1 VVKKVLIVDDDQDM
15 LLSLEEGLSEYDET
29 FSIITAED
37 GLGAVDELKNNTISL
52 VVTDLKMPRM
62 DGFSLLSHIMEH
74 YPEIP
79 VVIITGYSTSEME
92 RLAREGGAIGYIAKP
107 FMIDDLAK
115 RVITALRKEADGG
128 TLHSVSSGIFLQL
141 MEMEAKTCTVRLVE
155 KSSGKQGILFFLE
168 GQLLDARCD
177 SLRGEAAAY
186 EIFSWDDVSLSIQNA
201 CPQRERRIHRDL
213 QAILLDA
220 MVLKDELK
228 RLGKGASPRKKEPA
242 PSKEKVERMQPVER
256 VKELLKREVGEGYG
270 IEDIY
275 EDNTWESFVKG
286 IGRLGMAFKAGE
298 FRVAYVDRGDSK
310 DFILLPG
317 ESVTV
322 VSVNPRCARD
332 RIMEALSEESGFA
345 GFDGSIL
352 SHERNL

>member
-1 VVKKVLIVDDDQDM
+1 MVKKVLVVDDDQGM
-15 LLSLEEGLSEYDET
+15 LLSLKEGLSKYDET
-29 FSIITAED
+29 FSILTAED
-37 GLGAVDELKNNTISL
+37 GISAVDELKNTTISL

-79 VVIITGYSTSEME
+79 VIIITGYSTPEME

-115 RVITALRKEADGG
+115 RIITTLRKEADGG

-141 MEMEAKTCTVRLVE
+141 MEMEGKTCTVRLVE
-155 KSSGKQGILFFLE
+155 KFSGKQGILFFLD

-177 SLRGEAAAY
+177 GVRGEAAAY
-186 EIFSWDDVSLSIQNA
+186 EVFSWDDVSLSIQNA

-220 MVLKDELK
+220 MRLKDEFRRSGERGAPGRSESIPAEERIEKTRPEEIVKQFLK
-228 RLGKGASPRKKEPA
+228 KDT
-242 PSKEKVERMQPVER
+242 
-256 VKELLKREVGEGYG
+256 GEGCG
-270 IEDIY
+270 IEEIY
-275 EDNTWESFVKG
+275 EDNSWKSFVKG
-286 IGRLGMAFKAGE
+286 IAKLGAAFNAGE
-298 FRVAYVDRGDSK
+298 FKVAYIDRGESK

-322 VSVNPRCARD
+322 VAVNPKCARD
-332 RIMEALSEESGFA
+332 RIMEALSE
-345 GFDGSIL
+345 
-352 SHERNL
+352 

>member
-1 VVKKVLIVDDDQDM
+1 VVKKVLIVDDDQEM
-15 LLSLEEGLSEYDET
+15 LISLEEGLSKYDET

-37 GLGAVDELKNNTISL
+37 GLGAVDQLKNSTISL
-52 VVTDLKMPRM
+52 VVTDLKMPKM

-79 VVIITGYSTSEME
+79 VIIITGYSTSEME

-115 RVITALRKEADGG
+115 RIVTTLRKEAEGG

-141 MEMEAKTCTVRLVE
+141 MEMEEKTCTVRLIE
-155 KSSGKQGILFFLE
+155 KPSGRQGVLFFLD

-177 SLRGEAAAY
+177 GLRGEAAAY
-186 EIFSWDDVSLSIQNA
+186 EIFSWDDVSLSIQNS

-220 MVLKDELK
+220 MRLKDELK
-228 RLGKGASPRKKEPA
+228 RMGKVPTPGKKPSP
-242 PSKEKVERMQPVER
+242 SDSEKVQRISPVER
-256 VKELLKREVGEGYG
+256 VKQFLKKEVGEGFG
-270 IEDIY
+270 IEDVY
-275 EDNTWESFVKG
+275 EDNSWESFVKG
-286 IGRLGMAFKAGE
+286 IRRLGASLNAGE
-298 FRVAYVDRGDSK
+298 FKVAYIDRGESK

-322 VSVNPRCARD
+322 VAVNPRCARD
-332 RIMEALSEESGFA
+332 RIMEALSE
-345 GFDGSIL
+345 
-352 SHERNL
+352 

>member
-1 VVKKVLIVDDDQDM
+1 MVKRVLIVDDDQEM
-15 LLSLEEGLSEYDET
+15 LLSLEEGLSKYDET
-29 FSIITAED
+29 FSITTAQD
-37 GLGAVDELKNNTISL
+37 GLGAVETLKNSTISL

-62 DGFSLLSHIMEH
+62 DGFSLLSHIMQH

-79 VVIITGYSTSEME
+79 VIIITGYSTSEME

-115 RVITALRKEADGG
+115 RIITTLRKEADGG

-141 MEMEAKTCTVRLVE
+141 MEMEEKTCTVRLIE

-186 EIFSWDDVSLSIQNA
+186 EIFSWDDVSLSIQNS
-201 CPQRERRIHRDL
+201 CPQKERRIYRDL

-220 MVLKDELK
+220 MRLKDELK
-228 RLGKGASPRKKEPA
+228 RLGKGGTSRKNEPA
-242 PSKEKVERMQPVER
+242 LEKRKIERTRPVER
-256 VKELLKREVGEGYG
+256 VKELLKKELGEGHG

-275 EDNTWESFVKG
+275 EDPSWESFVRG
-286 IGRLGMAFKAGE
+286 IEKLGAAFEAGE
-298 FRVAYVDRGDSK
+298 FRVAYIDRGEAK
-310 DFILLPG
+310 DFILMPG
-317 ESVTV
+317 DSVTV
-322 VSVNPRCARD
+322 VAVNPKCARD
-332 RIMEALSEESGFA
+332 RIMEALSE
-345 GFDGSIL
+345 
-352 SHERNL
+352 

>member
-1 VVKKVLIVDDDQDM
+1 MVKKVLIVDDDQEM
-15 LLSLEEGLSEYDET
+15 LLSLEEGLSKYDET
-29 FSIITAED
+29 FSIATAED
-37 GLGAVDELKNNTISL
+37 GLGAVDELKNSTISL
-52 VVTDLKMPRM
+52 VVTDLKMPKM

-79 VVIITGYSTSEME
+79 VIIITGYSTSEME

-115 RVITALRKEADGG
+115 RIITTLRREADGG

-141 MEMEAKTCTVRLVE
+141 MEMEEKTCTVRLVE
-155 KSSGKQGILFFLE
+155 KPSGKQGILFFLD

-186 EIFSWDDVSLSIQNA
+186 EIFSWDDVSLSIQNSCA
-201 CPQRERRIHRDL
+201 QKERRIHRDL

-220 MVLKDELK
+220 MRLKDELK
-228 RLGKGASPRKKEPA
+228 RMGKEPTPRKK
-242 PSKEKVERMQPVER
+242 PSPSGGEKVQRISPVER
-256 VKELLKREVGEGYG
+256 VKQFLKKEVGEGYG
-270 IEDIY
+270 IEDVY
-275 EDNTWESFVKG
+275 EDNSWENFVKG
-286 IGRLGMAFKAGE
+286 IRRLGATLKAGE
-298 FRVAYVDRGDSK
+298 FKVAYIDRGESK

-322 VSVNPRCARD
+322 VAVNPKCARD
-332 RIMEALSEESGFA
+332 RIMEALSE
-345 GFDGSIL
+345 
-352 SHERNL
+352 

>member
-1 VVKKVLIVDDDQDM
+1 VVKKVLVVDDDQGM
-15 LLSLEEGLSEYDET
+15 LLSLKEGLSKYDET
-29 FSIITAED
+29 FSILTAED
-37 GLGAVDELKNNTISL
+37 GISAVDELKNTTISL

-62 DGFSLLSHIMEH
+62 DGFSLFSHIMEH

-79 VVIITGYSTSEME
+79 VIIITGYSTPEME

-115 RVITALRKEADGG
+115 RIITTLRREADGG

-141 MEMEAKTCTVRLVE
+141 MEMEGKTCTVRLVE
-155 KSSGKQGILFFLE
+155 KFSGKQGVLFFLD

-177 SLRGEAAAY
+177 GVRGEEAAY
-186 EIFSWDDVSLSIQNA
+186 EVFSWDDVSLSIQNA

-220 MVLKDELK
+220 MRLKDEFRRSGKRGAPGRSESIPAEERIEKTRPEEIVKQFLK
-228 RLGKGASPRKKEPA
+228 KDT
-242 PSKEKVERMQPVER
+242 
-256 VKELLKREVGEGYG
+256 GEGCG
-270 IEDIY
+270 IEEIY
-275 EDNTWESFVKG
+275 EDNSWKSFVKG
-286 IGRLGMAFKAGE
+286 IAKLGAAFNAGE
-298 FRVAYVDRGDSK
+298 FKVAYIDRGESK

-322 VSVNPRCARD
+322 VAVNPKCARD
-332 RIMEALSEESGFA
+332 RIMEALSE
-345 GFDGSIL
+345 
-352 SHERNL
+352 

>member
-1 VVKKVLIVDDDQDM
+1 
-15 LLSLEEGLSEYDET
+15 
-29 FSIITAED
+29 
-37 GLGAVDELKNNTISL
+37 
-52 VVTDLKMPRM
+52 
-62 DGFSLLSHIMEH
+62 
-74 YPEIP
+74 
-79 VVIITGYSTSEME
+79 
-92 RLAREGGAIGYIAKP
+92 
-107 FMIDDLAK
+107 
-115 RVITALRKEADGG
+115 
-128 TLHSVSSGIFLQL
+128 
-141 MEMEAKTCTVRLVE
+141 
-155 KSSGKQGILFFLE
+155 
-168 GQLLDARCD
+168 LDARCD

-228 RLGKGASPRKKEPA
+228 RLGKEASPRKKEPA
-242 PSKEKVERMQPVER
+242 PGKEKVERTQPVER
-256 VKELLKREVGEGYG
+256 VKELLKREVGVGYG

-332 RIMEALSEESGFA
+332 RIMEALS
-345 GFDGSIL
+345 D
-352 SHERNL
+352 

>member
-37 GLGAVDELKNNTISL
+37 GLGAVEELKNNTISL
-52 VVTDLKMPRM
+52 VVTDLKMPKM

-128 TLHSVSSGIFLQL
+128 TLHSVSSGIFLQW

-242 PSKEKVERMQPVER
+242 PGKEKIERMQPVER

-298 FRVAYVDRGDSK
+298 FRVAYVDRGDAK

-332 RIMEALSEESGFA
+332 RIMEALSE
-345 GFDGSIL
+345 
-352 SHERNL
+352 

>member
-1 VVKKVLIVDDDQDM
+1 VVKKVLIVDDDQEM
-15 LLSLEEGLSEYDET
+15 LLSLEEGLSKYDET
-29 FSIITAED
+29 FSILTAED
-37 GLGAVDELKNNTISL
+37 GLGAVEELKDSTISL
-52 VVTDLKMPRM
+52 VVTDLKMPKM

-79 VVIITGYSTSEME
+79 VIIITGYSTSDME
-92 RLAREGGAIGYIAKP
+92 RLARKGGAIGYIAKP

-115 RVITALRKEADGG
+115 RIVTTLRREADGG

-141 MEMEAKTCTVRLVE
+141 MEMEEKTCTVRLIE

-201 CPQRERRIHRDL
+201 CPQQEKRIHRDL

-220 MVLKDELK
+220 MRLKDELR
-228 RLGKGASPRKKEPA
+228 RLGKGVTPGKKEPT
-242 PSKEKVERMQPVER
+242 SKKEKIEKTKPVER
-256 VKELLKREVGEGYG
+256 VKQLLKKEGGEGYG
-270 IEDIY
+270 VEDVY
-275 EDNTWESFVKG
+275 EDNSWESFVKG
-286 IGRLGMAFKAGE
+286 IKRLGAAFQAGA
-298 FRVAYVDRGDSK
+298 FRVAYIDRGESR

-322 VSVNPRCARD
+322 IAVNPKCARD
-332 RIMEALSEESGFA
+332 RIMEALSE
-345 GFDGSIL
+345 
-352 SHERNL
+352 

>member
-1 VVKKVLIVDDDQDM
+1 VVKKVLIVDDDRDL
-15 LLSLEEGLSEYDET
+15 LLSLEEGLLKYDET
-29 FSIITAED
+29 FSIVTAED
-37 GLGAVDELKNNTISL
+37 GLGAVDQLKDSSISL

-79 VVIITGYSTSEME
+79 VIIITGYSTWEME

-115 RVITALRKEADGG
+115 RIITSLRKEADGG

-141 MEMEAKTCTVRLVE
+141 MEMEEKTCTVRLVE
-155 KSSGKQGILFFLE
+155 KSSGKRGILFFMD

-177 SLRGEAAAY
+177 GLRGEVAAY
-186 EIFSWDDVSLSIQNA
+186 EIFSWDDVSLSIQNS
-201 CPQRERRIHRDL
+201 CPQKERRIHRDL

-220 MVLKDELK
+220 MRLKDELK
-228 RLGKGASPRKKEPA
+228 RMGKGPTQGKKP
-242 PSKEKVERMQPVER
+242 PIPYKEKIEGTSPLER
-256 VKELLKREVGEGYG
+256 VRQFLKKEVGEGYG
-270 IEDIY
+270 IEDVY
-275 EDNTWESFVKG
+275 EDNSWESFLKG
-286 IGRLGMAFKAGE
+286 IRRLGAAFNSGE
-298 FRVAYVDRGDSK
+298 FKVAYVDRGESS

-322 VSVNPRCARD
+322 VAVNPKCARD
-332 RIMEALSEESGFA
+332 RIVEALSE
-345 GFDGSIL
+345 
-352 SHERNL
+352 

>member
-1 VVKKVLIVDDDQDM
+1 MVKKVLIVDDDRDM
-15 LLSLEEGLSEYDET
+15 LLSLEEGLLKYDET
-29 FSIITAED
+29 FSIVTAQD
-37 GLGAVDELKNNTISL
+37 GLGAVNQLRDYSISL

-62 DGFSLLSHIMEH
+62 DGFSILSHIMEH

-79 VVIITGYSTSEME
+79 VIIITGYSTSEME

-115 RVITALRKEADGG
+115 RIITTLRKEADGG

-141 MEMEAKTCTVRLVE
+141 MEMEEKTCTVRLVE
-155 KSSGKQGILFFLE
+155 KSSGKQGILFFLD

-186 EIFSWDDVSLSIQNA
+186 EIFSWDDVSLSIQNS

-220 MVLKDELK
+220 MRLKDELK
-228 RLGKGASPRKKEPA
+228 RIGKPATPRKKPA
-242 PSKEKVERMQPVER
+242 AAAKERIERLSPVER
-256 VKELLKREVGEGYG
+256 VKQFLKKEVGEGYG
-270 IEDIY
+270 IEDVY
-275 EDNTWESFVKG
+275 EDNSWERFVEG
-286 IGRLGMAFKAGE
+286 IRRLGAAFKAGE
-298 FRVAYVDRGDSK
+298 FKAAYVDRGESK
-310 DFILLPG
+310 DFILVPG

-322 VSVNPRCARD
+322 VAVNPKCARD
-332 RIMEALSEESGFA
+332 RIMEALRE
-345 GFDGSIL
+345 
-352 SHERNL
+352 

>member
-1 VVKKVLIVDDDQDM
+1 VVKKVLIVDDDQEM
-15 LLSLEEGLSEYDET
+15 LLSLEEGLSKYDET

-37 GLGAVDELKNNTISL
+37 GLGAVDQLKDSTISL
-52 VVTDLKMPRM
+52 VVTDLKMPKM

-79 VVIITGYSTSEME
+79 VIIITGYSTSDME

-115 RVITALRKEADGG
+115 RIITTLRKEADGG

-141 MEMEAKTCTVRLVE
+141 MEMEEKTCTVRLIE
-155 KSSGKQGILFFLE
+155 KPSGKQGILFFLD

-186 EIFSWDDVSLSIQNA
+186 EIFSWDDVSLSIQNS

-220 MVLKDELK
+220 MRLKDELK
-228 RLGKGASPRKKEPA
+228 RMGRGPT
-242 PSKEKVERMQPVER
+242 PSKMPSPSGREKIRRISPVER
-256 VKELLKREVGEGYG
+256 VKQFLKKEVGEGYG
-270 IEDIY
+270 IEDVY
-275 EDNTWESFVKG
+275 EDNSWENFVKG
-286 IGRLGMAFKAGE
+286 IRKLGAALKTGE
-298 FRVAYVDRGDSK
+298 FKVAYIDRGESK
-310 DFILLPG
+310 DFIVLPG
-317 ESVTV
+317 DSVTV
-322 VSVNPRCARD
+322 VAVNPKCARD
-332 RIMEALSEESGFA
+332 RIMEALSE
-345 GFDGSIL
+345 
-352 SHERNL
+352 

>member
-1 VVKKVLIVDDDQDM
+1 MVKKVLVVDDDQGM
-15 LLSLEEGLSEYDET
+15 LLSLKEGLSKYDET
-29 FSIITAED
+29 FSILTAED
-37 GLGAVDELKNNTISL
+37 GMSAVDELKNTTISV

-79 VVIITGYSTSEME
+79 VIIITGYSTPEME

-115 RVITALRKEADGG
+115 KIIITLRKESDGG

-141 MEMEAKTCTVRLVE
+141 MEMEGKTCTVRLVE
-155 KSSGKQGILFFLE
+155 KFSGKQGILFFLD

-201 CPQRERRIHRDL
+201 CPPRERRIHRDL

-220 MVLKDELK
+220 MRLKDELR
-228 RLGKGASPRKKEPA
+228 RLGKGATPGKKKPTPA
-242 PSKEKVERMQPVER
+242 KEKIERTTPVER
-256 VKELLKREVGEGYG
+256 VKQFLKKEVGEGYG
-270 IEDIY
+270 IEDVY
-275 EDNTWESFVKG
+275 EDNSWESFVKG
-286 IGRLGMAFKAGE
+286 IGRLGAAFKAGE
-298 FRVAYVDRGDSK
+298 FRVAYIDRGDSK

-322 VSVNPRCARD
+322 VAVNPKCARD
-332 RIMEALSEESGFA
+332 RIMEALSE
-345 GFDGSIL
+345 
-352 SHERNL
+352 

>member
-1 VVKKVLIVDDDQDM
+1 VVKKVLIVDDDQEM
-15 LLSLEEGLSEYDET
+15 LLSLEEGLSKYDET

-37 GLGAVDELKNNTISL
+37 GLGAVDQLKDSTISL
-52 VVTDLKMPRM
+52 VVTDLKMPKM

-79 VVIITGYSTSEME
+79 VIIITGYSTSDME
-92 RLAREGGAIGYIAKP
+92 RLAMEGGAIGYIAKP

-115 RVITALRKEADGG
+115 RIITTLRKEADGG

-141 MEMEAKTCTVRLVE
+141 MEMEEKTCTVRLIE
-155 KSSGKQGILFFLE
+155 KSSGKQGILFFLD

-177 SLRGEAAAY
+177 SVRGEAAAY
-186 EIFSWDDVSLSIQNA
+186 EIFSWDDVSLSIQNS

-220 MVLKDELK
+220 MRLKDELK
-228 RLGKGASPRKKEPA
+228 RMGKGPTSSKPSPASGARKVQRI
-242 PSKEKVERMQPVER
+242 SPVEE
-256 VKELLKREVGEGYG
+256 VKRFLKKEVGEGYG
-270 IEDIY
+270 VEDVY
-275 EDNTWESFVKG
+275 EDNSWEGFVKG
-286 IGRLGMAFKAGE
+286 IRRLGAALKAGE
-298 FRVAYVDRGDSK
+298 FKVAYIDRGESK

-322 VSVNPRCARD
+322 VAVSPKCARD
-332 RIMEALSEESGFA
+332 RIMEALGE
-345 GFDGSIL
+345 
-352 SHERNL
+352 

>member
-1 VVKKVLIVDDDQDM
+1 VVKKVLVVDDDQGM
-15 LLSLEEGLSEYDET
+15 LLSLKEGLSKYDET
-29 FSIITAED
+29 FSILTAED
-37 GLGAVDELKNNTISL
+37 GISAVDELKNTTISL

-79 VVIITGYSTSEME
+79 VIIITGYSTPEME

-115 RVITALRKEADGG
+115 RIITTLRKEADGG

-141 MEMEAKTCTVRLVE
+141 MEMEGKTCTVRLVE
-155 KSSGKQGILFFLE
+155 KFSGKQGVLFFLD

-177 SLRGEAAAY
+177 GVRGEEAAY
-186 EIFSWDDVSLSIQNA
+186 EVFSWDDVSLSIQNA

-220 MVLKDELK
+220 MRLKDEFRRSGKRGAPGRSESIPAEERIERSRPEEIVKQFLK
-228 RLGKGASPRKKEPA
+228 KDT
-242 PSKEKVERMQPVER
+242 
-256 VKELLKREVGEGYG
+256 GEGCG
-270 IEDIY
+270 IEEIY
-275 EDNTWESFVKG
+275 EDDSWKSFVKG
-286 IGRLGMAFKAGE
+286 IAKLGAAFNAGE
-298 FRVAYVDRGDSK
+298 FKVAYIDRGESK

-322 VSVNPRCARD
+322 VAVNPKCARD
-332 RIMEALSEESGFA
+332 RIMEALSE
-345 GFDGSIL
+345 
-352 SHERNL
+352 

>member
-1 VVKKVLIVDDDQDM
+1 VVKKVLIVDDDQEM
-15 LLSLEEGLSEYDET
+15 LLSLVEGLSKYDET
-29 FSIITAED
+29 FSIATAED
-37 GLGAVDELKNNTISL
+37 GLGAVDELKNSTISL
-52 VVTDLKMPRM
+52 VVTDLKMPKM

-79 VVIITGYSTSEME
+79 VIIITGYSTSEME

-115 RVITALRKEADGG
+115 RIITTLRKEADGG

-141 MEMEAKTCTVRLVE
+141 MEMEEKTCTVRLVE
-155 KSSGKQGILFFLE
+155 KPSGKQGILFFLD

-186 EIFSWDDVSLSIQNA
+186 EIFSWDDVSLSIQNS

-220 MVLKDELK
+220 MRLKDELK
-228 RLGKGASPRKKEPA
+228 RIVKPATPRKKPA
-242 PSKEKVERMQPVER
+242 TPAEEKIERLSPVER
-256 VKELLKREVGEGYG
+256 VKQFLKKEVGEGYG
-270 IEDIY
+270 IEDVY
-275 EDNTWESFVKG
+275 EDNSWESFVKG
-286 IGRLGMAFKAGE
+286 IRRLGAAFEAGE
-298 FRVAYVDRGDSK
+298 FKVAYIDRGQSS
-310 DFILLPG
+310 DFVLLPG

-322 VSVNPRCARD
+322 VAVKPKCARD
-332 RIMEALSEESGFA
+332 RIMEALSE
-345 GFDGSIL
+345 
-352 SHERNL
+352 